1 MGAAIVNRFIDLY
14 KYDRS
19 LNSATM
25 SVRSAPSSSS
35 HLSLSNIP
43 DISPVEQIRQFL
55 LSVARAMRVC
65 AESPDHNSAARGFA
79 EEIGS
84 ANPKSPP
91 AATIMASAE
100 LHKAQDTRLA
110 RQLLDLSHHLPWTES
125 PRTPDMGNRIALCS
139 FNDLFNLKHHTAG
152 LLYLDPEL
160 VYPEHSHPPPEL
172 YLTLSGTGSWRYGG
186 STEYRVVSAGNLL
199 YNHPL
204 DLHGVRSNDTPL
216 LALFL
221 LWHNEAD

>member
-1 MGAAIVNRFIDLY
+1 MGAAIVNRFTDLY

-55 LSVARAMRVC
+55 LSVARAIRVC
-65 AESPDHNSAARGFA
+65 AESPDHNSAARGVA
-79 EEIGS
+79 EDIGS

-91 AATIMASAE
+91 AATIMAPAE

-221 LWHNEAD
+221 LWHNETD

>member
-1 MGAAIVNRFIDLY
+1 
-14 KYDRS
+14 
-19 LNSATM
+19 
-25 SVRSAPSSSS
+25 
-35 HLSLSNIP
+35 
-43 DISPVEQIRQFL
+43 
-55 LSVARAMRVC
+55 MRVC
-65 AESPDHNSAARGFA
+65 AEFPEHESAVSRFS
-79 EEIGS
+79 EEIGT
-84 ANPKSPP
+84 AIPKSPP

-100 LHKAQDTRLA
+100 LRKARDTRLA

-125 PRTPDMGNRIALCS
+125 PRTPEMGNRIALCS

-160 VYPEHSHPPPEL
+160 AYPEHSHPPPEL
-172 YLTLSGTGSWRYGG
+172 YFTLSGMGSWRYGG
-186 STEYRVVSAGNLL
+186 STEYRAVSAGNLL

-221 LWHNEAD
+221 LWHNETD

>member
-1 MGAAIVNRFIDLY
+1 MGADIVNRFTDLY
-14 KYDRS
+14 KYDLP
-19 LNSATM
+19 LNNATM
-25 SVRSAPSSSS
+25 SARSAPSSST

-43 DISPVEQIRQFL
+43 DISLVEQTRQFL

-65 AESPDHNSAARGFA
+65 AESPDHESAAHGFA
-79 EEIGS
+79 EAIGS
-84 ANPKSPP
+84 AIPKSPP
-91 AATIMASAE
+91 AATIKASTE
-100 LHKAQDTRLA
+100 LRKAQDTRLA
-110 RQLLDLSHHLPWTES
+110 RRLIELGDHLPWTES
-125 PRTPDMGNRIALCS
+125 PRTPDMGNKIAVCS
-139 FNDLFNLKHHTAG
+139 FNDLFDLKHHTAG

-160 VYPEHSHPPPEL
+160 AYPEHRHPPPEL

-204 DLHGVRSNDTPL
+204 DLHGVRSSETPL

-221 LWHNEAD
+221 LWHNETD

>member
-1 MGAAIVNRFIDLY
+1 M
-14 KYDRS
+14 
-19 LNSATM
+19 
-25 SVRSAPSSSS
+25 SSSNS
-35 HLSLSNIP
+35 TGHLP
-43 DISPVEQIRQFL
+43 FEQIRKFL

-65 AESPDHNSAARGFA
+65 AEFPEHESAVSRFS
-79 EEIGS
+79 EEIGT
-84 ANPKSPP
+84 AIPKSPP
-91 AATIMASAE
+91 AATITASAE
-100 LHKAQDTRLA
+100 LRKARDTRLA
-110 RQLLDLSHHLPWTES
+110 RQLLDLSNHLPWSES

-160 VYPEHSHPPPEL
+160 AYPEHNHPPPEL

-221 LWHNEAD
+221 LWHNETD

>member
-1 MGAAIVNRFIDLY
+1 M
-14 KYDRS
+14 
-19 LNSATM
+19 
-25 SVRSAPSSSS
+25 
-35 HLSLSNIP
+35 SLSKSTAHLP
-43 DISPVEQIRQFL
+43 FEQIRKFL
-55 LSVARAMRVC
+55 LSVARAIRVC
-65 AESPDHNSAARGFA
+65 AESSDHESAADGFA
-79 EEIGS
+79 EDISS
-84 ANPKSPP
+84 AIAKSPP
-91 AATIMASAE
+91 AATIIASAE
-100 LHKAQDTRLA
+100 LRKARDTRLA

-125 PRTPDMGNRIALCS
+125 PRTPDMGNRIALCR
-139 FNDLFNLKHHTAG
+139 FNDLFELKHHTAG

-160 VYPEHSHPPPEL
+160 AYPEHSHPPPEL

-204 DLHGVRSNDTPL
+204 DLHGVRSSDTPL